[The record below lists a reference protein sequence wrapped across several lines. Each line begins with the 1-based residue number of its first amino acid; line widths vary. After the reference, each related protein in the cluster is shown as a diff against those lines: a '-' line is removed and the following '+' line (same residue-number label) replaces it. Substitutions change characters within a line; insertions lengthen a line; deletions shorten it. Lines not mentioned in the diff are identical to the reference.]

1 MRIAVIG
8 TGYVG
13 LPTGVGL
20 AELGNAVTCIDCVE
34 SKVAA
39 LRAGR
44 ITLYEKGLKEIFDKN
59 TANGRLHFTTS
70 MSEGVSRADVVMVA
84 VGTPPHPE
92 TGEADLRY
100 IYAAVEELAA
110 HLTGYTVVAIKSTVP
125 VGTGDE
131 VERRIRA
138 VNPGAEVDVVSLP
151 EFLREGFA
159 VQDFFDPDRIV
170 VGTESKRARTLLG
183 ELYAPL
189 DSEKIMYV
197 KRRSSEA
204 IKYASNAFLAIK
216 IHYINEM
223 ANFCER
229 AGADIREVARGMGA
243 DSRIGGHF
251 LRPGPGYGGS
261 CFPKDTKAMVHM
273 AAACGVDMS
282 LIRTAIEGNARR
294 AEEMAERIIAAVKD
308 IENPK
313 IAALGLAFKDGTDD
327 CRESPAVDIIIHL
340 VERGLEV
347 TVYDPQAMN
356 TARALLGERVSYAAD
371 MYAPLEGADALAT
384 LTEWPDFRTLD
395 LARAAILMR
404 HKTII
409 DLRNLI
415 PAEKAQQEGFSYHG
429 IG

>member
-1 MRIAVIG
+1 M
-8 TGYVG
+8 G

-20 AELGNAVTCIDCVE
+20 AELGNHVVCIDCE
-34 SKVAA
+34 QSKVAA
-39 LRAGR
+39 LQAGR
-44 ITLYEKGLKEIFDKN
+44 ITLYEKGLKEVFDKN
-59 TANGRLHFTTS
+59 TACGRLRFTTS
-70 MSEGVSRADVVMVA
+70 MAEGVRPADVVMVT
-84 VGTPPHPE
+84 VGTPPHPR
-92 TGEADLRY
+92 TGEADMQY
-100 IYAAVEELAA
+100 IYAAVEQLAPQ
-110 HLTGYTVVAIKSTVP
+110 LTGYTVVALKSTVP

-131 VERRIRA
+131 VERRIHA
-138 VNPGAEVDVVSLP
+138 ANPAAEVDVVSLP

-159 VQDFFDPDRIV
+159 MQDFFEPDRIII
-170 VGTESKRARTLLG
+170 GTESPRARQLLG
-183 ELYAPL
+183 ELYASL
-189 DSEKIMYV
+189 DSEKIIYV

-273 AAACGVDMS
+273 AKACGVDMS

-294 AEEMAERIIAAVKD
+294 AEEMAERIVAAVAGIAK
-308 IENPK
+308 PR

-327 CRESPAVDIIIHL
+327 CRESPAVDIILHL
-340 VERGLEV
+340 LEKGLDV
-347 TVYDPQAMN
+347 TVYDPQAMG
-356 TARALLGERVSYAAD
+356 TAKKLLGERVTYAAD
-371 MYAPLEGADALAT
+371 MYETLNGADVLAT
-384 LTEWPDFRTLD
+384 LTEWPDFRILD
-395 LARAAILMR
+395 LPRAAELMR
-404 HKTII
+404 HKNIV

-415 PAEKAQQEGFSYHG
+415 PAEKARQEGFEYHG

>member
-1 MRIAVIG
+1 M
-8 TGYVG
+8 G

-20 AELGNAVTCIDCVE
+20 AELGNKVTCIDCME

-39 LRAGR
+39 LRAGQ
-44 ITLYEKGLKEIFDKN
+44 ITLYEKGLKEMFDKN
-59 TANGRLHFTTS
+59 TANGRLSFTTS
-70 MSEGVSRADVVMVA
+70 MAEGVSGADVVMVA

-92 TGEADLRY
+92 TGEADLHY

-110 HLTGYTVVAIKSTVP
+110 HLSGYTVVAVKSTVP

-138 VNPGAEVDVVSLP
+138 VNPGADVDVVSLP

-159 VQDFFDPDRIV
+159 VQDFFEPDRII
-170 VGTESKRARTLLG
+170 VGSESKRARKTLR

-189 DSEKIMYV
+189 DSEKIIFV

-223 ANFCER
+223 ANFCEKS
-229 AGADIREVARGMGA
+229 GADIKEVARGMGA

-282 LIRTAIEGNARR
+282 LIRTAIEGNAKRG
-294 AEEMAERIIAAVKD
+294 EEMAERIIAAVAG

-327 CRESPAVDIIIHL
+327 CRESPAVDIIEHL
-340 VERGLEV
+340 LAKGMDV
-347 TVYDPQAMN
+347 TVYDPQAMG
-356 TARALLGERVSYAAD
+356 TARHLLGERVHYAAD
-371 MYAPLEGADALAT
+371 MYAPLEGADVLTT

-395 LARAAILMR
+395 LAKVATLMR
-404 HKTII
+404 HKKIV

-415 PAEKAQQEGFSYHG
+415 IEEKALNNGFEYQR

>member
-1 MRIAVIG
+1 MRIGVIG

-20 AELGNAVTCIDCVE
+20 AELGNTVTCIDCVE
-34 SKVAA
+34 SKIAA
-39 LRAGR
+39 LRAGSL
-44 ITLYEKGLKEIFDKN
+44 TLYEKGLKELFDKN
-59 TANGRLHFTTS
+59 AANGRLTFTTS
-70 MSEGVSRADVVMVA
+70 MQEGVSGADIVLVA
-84 VGTPPHPE
+84 VGTPPHPA
-92 TGEADLRY
+92 TGEADLQY
-100 IYAAVEELAA
+100 IYAAVEELAEY
-110 HLTGYTVVAIKSTVP
+110 LTGYTVVAVKSTVP

-131 VERRIRA
+131 VERRIHA
-138 VNPGAEVDVVSLP
+138 KNAGADVDVVSLP

-159 VQDFFDPDRIV
+159 VQDFFSPDRIV
-170 VGTESKRARTLLG
+170 VGTESKRARKLLK

-189 DSEKIMYV
+189 DSEKIMFV

-223 ANFCER
+223 ANFCEQ
-229 AGADIREVARGMGA
+229 AGADIKEVARGMGA

-261 CFPKDTKAMVHM
+261 CFPKDTKAMVQM
-273 AAACGVDMS
+273 AAKCGVDMS
-282 LIRTAIEGNARR
+282 LIRTAIEGNAKR
-294 AEEMAERIIAAVKD
+294 AEEMAERVIAAVKG

-327 CRESPAVDIIIHL
+327 CRESPAVDIIEHL
-340 VERGLEV
+340 LAKGMDV

-356 TARALLGERVSYAAD
+356 TARALLGNRVTYATD
-371 MYAPLEGADALAT
+371 MYAPLEGADVLVT

-395 LARAAILMR
+395 LSKAASLMR
-404 HKTII
+404 HKKIV

-415 PAEKAQQEGFSYHG
+415 FEERAVDNGFEYQG